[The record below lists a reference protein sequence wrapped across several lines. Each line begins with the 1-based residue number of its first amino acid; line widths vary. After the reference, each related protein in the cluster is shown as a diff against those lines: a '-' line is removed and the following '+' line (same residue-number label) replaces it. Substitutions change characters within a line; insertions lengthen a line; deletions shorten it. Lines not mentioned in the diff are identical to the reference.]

1 MHGNKKYKK
10 VAYMLPIQPTT
21 IPVWYSYNQ
30 RSQVIVDYMSKN
42 TLILSKTSSKE
53 AYIYIKMLKSPE
65 YPIFVYWHGSNLQ
78 GNIRSGD
85 LRLDFAT
92 EKISDTE
99 YIFDM
104 SKIPYIKYFDKK
116 TTSYNWLLDLNNGK
130 SPYVALASKWFDGN
144 YIKEVIIFTK

>member
-1 MHGNKKYKK
+1 
-10 VAYMLPIQPTT
+10 
-21 IPVWYSYNQ
+21 
-30 RSQVIVDYMSKN
+30 
-42 TLILSKTSSKE
+42 
-53 AYIYIKMLKSPE
+53 MLKSPE

-130 SPYVALASKWFDGN
+130 SPYVALASK
-144 YIKEVIIFTK
+144 